1 MSKTI
6 VIKII
11 IFILIFLITILD
23 KKRDNINVFED
34 SEIFISNKK
43 NHYLRYKYV
52 KYFNKFINFCIN
64 DKLNNINK
72 YPLLRSP
79 KISIIMPIYNGGKYL
94 YYSLRSIQNQKIK
107 EIEIVLIDDCSTDNS
122 LNIIEKYMKEDP
134 RIKLIKNKKNRKIL
148 YSKSIAA
155 LNSNGKYIIELDQDD
170 LFIRDDCFSILY
182 YEAEINDLDL
192 VHIRDISNNDLHFK
206 YHTEVDNNN
215 HLIYPQNTN
224 YKTQPILKY
233 KIFIENNIYLLWGL
247 LTY

>member
-107 EIEIVLIDDCSTDNS
+107 EIEIVLIDDCSTDDS
-122 LNIIEKYMKEDP
+122 LNIIEKYMEEDP

-170 LFIRDDCFSILY
+170 LFIRDDCFNILY
-182 YEAEINDLDL
+182 YEAELNDLDL
-192 VHIRDISNNDLHFK
+192 VQIRDIFHFLK
-206 YHTEVDNNN
+206 LYFFIY
-215 HLIYPQNTN
+215 LIYLN
-224 YKTQPILKY
+224 
-233 KIFIENNIYLLWGL
+233 
-247 LTY
+247 